1 MDLAA
6 GAPWQSQSGTDSQ
19 LAAGDRVV
27 IRYLDDPKSKP
38 LCYILTNLSD
48 DRINGYLSLSS
59 ALGRALCEASPGD
72 EILVDDGKGHRPI
85 LYMTLEHE
93 IREVA

>member
-6 GAPWQSQSGTDSQ
+6 GAPWPSQSGTDSQ
-19 LAAGDRVV
+19 LVAGDRIV
-27 IRYLDDPKSKP
+27 IRHLDDPKSKP
-38 LCYILTNLSD
+38 LCYILTNRSD

-59 ALGRALCEASPGD
+59 ALARALCEASPGD
-72 EILVDDGKGHRPI
+72 EILVDDGKGHGPI